1 MTIEALLVKSIL
13 HKHYNQDKARSNIF
27 TPDKDARNGC
37 SIAVGF
43 SRRFRI
49 TNISFRALAQK
60 GFGTKVPL
68 GERDSDPSAE
78 ADGN

>member
-1 MTIEALLVKSIL
+1 MQGMDVQLPSASADGSGSQLSL
-13 HKHYNQDKARSNIF
+13 F
-27 TPDKDARNGC
+27 W
-37 SIAVGF
+37 
-43 SRRFRI
+43 
-49 TNISFRALAQK
+49 ALAQK